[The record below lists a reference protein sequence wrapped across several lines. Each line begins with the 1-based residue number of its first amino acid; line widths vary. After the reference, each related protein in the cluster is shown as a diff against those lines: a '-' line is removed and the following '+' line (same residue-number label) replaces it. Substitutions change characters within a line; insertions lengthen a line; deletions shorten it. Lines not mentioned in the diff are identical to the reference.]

1 MLFRSPDERIA
12 TTVSGGVVTLQGAVP
27 SWAHRSD
34 AERAIQ
40 RLVGVRGVV
49 NRITVACAQAD
60 PVAIKLQIERALER
74 RAERTARRITISVRD
89 GVVTLTGPVA
99 SWIERQA
106 IERIAGSSPGVR
118 SVEDRMTI
126 EPSL

>member
-1 MLFRSPDERIA
+1 M
-12 TTVSGGVVTLQGAVP
+12 VTLQGTVP